1 MFVTCLLKVIVG
13 DSDSGVGDS
22 DSRVGDSGCYWVL
35 ITVINESY

>member
-1 MFVTCLLKVIVG
+1 MIVG

-35 ITVINESY
+35 MTVIIEIY